1 MESPSKPSSTLP
13 AAGEALAVAQ
23 TADACL
29 AKRFTSMH
37 ETVGQCC
44 SCSYFLQEEVLMHTF
59 YQIIAELIKYKS
71 EKMLMGHSV

>member
-13 AAGEALAVAQ
+13 VAGEALTVTQ
-23 TADACL
+23 TADSYL

-37 ETVGQCC
+37 ETVGKCC

-71 EKMLMGHSV
+71 EKMPM